1 MPEVDMAGNGLILAI
16 DQGTTSSTA
25 LLFDEGGRVV
35 SSAYREIRQI
45 FPQPGWVEHD
55 PREFIETCLAV
66 SQEALDRAGVGVS
79 RLSGVG
85 ITNQRETTIVWDRSS
100 GEPVYN
106 AIVWQCRRTAPLCE
120 ELKRRGLEQPIRE
133 KTGLLIDAY
142 FSATKLRWVL
152 DNIPQGQQRAEQGD
166 LLFGTVDSW
175 LIWNLTGGAAHVTDY
190 SNASRTMLFNIN
202 TLEWDKDILAALN
215 IPETV
220 LPRVMPSSHVYGE
233 TTPGM
238 LGDFRVPVAS
248 AVGDQQA
255 SLFGQACYQP
265 GITKN
270 TYGTG
275 SFVLLNTGSRPV
287 PSQKGLVATLA
298 WGLGGEV
305 VYAMEGSIFVTGAAV
320 QWLRDG
326 LSIITS
332 APETEALASSV
343 ADNGG
348 VYFVPAFVGLG
359 APHWD
364 MYARGTIL
372 GLTRGTT
379 RQHLVRATLESI
391 AYQTRDVIETMRD
404 EAGLDI
410 PLLRVD
416 GGGSANAFLM
426 QFQADMLGVPI
437 QVAAI
442 TETTALGAA
451 YLAGLAVGLWE
462 NTTELQKLWRAAKTY
477 EPGMSADQRE
487 TLYADWKRAVERARG
502 WVATQD

>member
-1 MPEVDMAGNGLILAI
+1 
-16 DQGTTSSTA
+16 
-25 LLFDEGGRVV
+25 
-35 SSAYREIRQI
+35 
-45 FPQPGWVEHD
+45 
-55 PREFIETCLAV
+55 
-66 SQEALDRAGVGVS
+66 
-79 RLSGVG
+79 
-85 ITNQRETTIVWDRSS
+85 
-100 GEPVYN
+100 
-106 AIVWQCRRTAPLCE
+106 
-120 ELKRRGLEQPIRE
+120 
-133 KTGLLIDAY
+133 
-142 FSATKLRWVL
+142 
-152 DNIPQGQQRAEQGD
+152 
-166 LLFGTVDSW
+166 
-175 LIWNLTGGAAHVTDY
+175 
-190 SNASRTMLFNIN
+190 MLFNIN
-202 TLEWDKDILAALN
+202 TLEWDKDILTALN
-215 IPETV
+215 IPEAV
-220 LPRVMPSSHVYGE
+220 LPQVMPSSYIYGE
-233 TTPGM
+233 TSAGL
-238 LGDFRVPVAS
+238 LGDSGVPVAS

-275 SFVLLNTGSRPV
+275 SFILLNTGGRPIS
-287 PSQKGLVATLA
+287 SQRGLVATLA
-298 WGLGGEV
+298 WGLDEEV

-326 LSIITS
+326 LAIITS
-332 APETEALASSV
+332 APETEALALSIP
-343 ADNGG
+343 DNGG

-379 RQHLVRATLESI
+379 REHLVRATLESI
-391 AYQTRDVIETMRD
+391 AYQTLDVIETMRD

-416 GGGSANAFLM
+416 GGGSTNTFLM

-437 QVAAI
+437 QVAAV

-462 NTTELQKLWRAAKTY
+462 NTAELQKLWRAARTY

-487 TLYADWKRAVERARG
+487 SLYANWKRAVERASA
-502 WVATQD
+502 WVTTHE

>member
-1 MPEVDMAGNGLILAI
+1 MAGEGLILAI
-16 DQGTTSSTA
+16 DQGTTGSTA
-25 LLFDEGGRVV
+25 LLFNKEGQIV
-35 SSAYREIRQI
+35 SNAYREIRQI
-45 FPQPGWVEHD
+45 YPQPGWVEHS
-55 PREFIETCLAV
+55 PGEFIDTCLEV
-66 SQEALDRAGVGVS
+66 SREAIDRAGVDVS
-79 RLSGVG
+79 RLAGVG
-85 ITNQRETTIVWDRSS
+85 ITNQRETTIVWDRHS

-120 ELKRRGLEQPIRE
+120 ELKRKGLEQPIRE

-142 FSATKLRWVL
+142 FSGTKLRWIL
-152 DNIPQGQQRAEQGD
+152 DNIPQGQHRAEQGD

-202 TLEWDKDILAALN
+202 TLEWDKDILEVLN
-215 IPETV
+215 IPAAV
-220 LPRVMPSSHVYGE
+220 LPQVEPSSHVYGE
-233 TTPGM
+233 AAAGL
-238 LGDFRVPVAS
+238 LGDSRVPIAS

-265 GITKN
+265 GVAKN

-275 SFVLLNTGSRPV
+275 SFILLNTGYQPIS
-287 PSQKGLVATLA
+287 SQRGLVATLA
-298 WGLGGEV
+298 WGLGDEV
-305 VYAMEGSIFVTGAAV
+305 VYAMEGSIFITGAAV

-326 LSIITS
+326 LAIINN

-343 ADNGG
+343 PDNGG

-364 MYARGTIL
+364 MYARGTII

-379 RQHLVRATLESI
+379 REHLVRATLESI

-426 QFQADMLGVPI
+426 QFQADMLGIPI
-437 QVAAI
+437 QVAAV

-451 YLAGLAVGLWE
+451 YLAGVAVGLWKD
-462 NTTELQKLWRAAKTY
+462 TSELQKLWRAARTY
-477 EPGMSADQRE
+477 EPSMSTDRRDA
-487 TLYADWKRAVERARG
+487 LYADWKRAVERARA
-502 WVATQD
+502 WIKPQE